1 MSRTSVSKQYTGPLT
16 AAQAGA
22 GIDAAIRTAYGLLR
36 DAELLLSN
44 ERWQRATALAI
55 LAIEEAGKVA
65 ILRSILFARN
75 ETELQA
81 EWRAYRTHTT
91 KNVSWIFL
99 KLVEMGARKLEDFRP
114 IFDRGSDHGR
124 IIDALK
130 QECFYS
136 HVANEDEW
144 FSPDQRI
151 VAEMAKS
158 MFTVARLLVKKGPSP
173 MTTEAELALWVK
185 HLGPVWK
192 GPMAEMKK
200 ALAACYAEAEA
211 KGVLQGTN
219 DSTIAGMLD
228 FLDISPTQ

>member
-1 MSRTSVSKQYTGPLT
+1 V
-16 AAQAGA
+16 
-22 GIDAAIRTAYGLLR
+22 R
-36 DAELLLSN
+36 DAELLLRN
-44 ERWQRATALAI
+44 ERWERAAALAI

-65 ILRSILFARN
+65 ILRSILLARS
-75 ETELQA
+75 ETELQG
-81 EWRAYRTHTT
+81 EWRAYRSHTK

-114 IFDRGSDHGR
+114 IFDTGSDHGK

-136 HVANEDEW
+136 HVADEGEW

-151 VAEMAKS
+151 DSEMAKS
-158 MFTVARLLVKKGPSP
+158 MFTVARLLVKEGPSP
-173 MTTEAELALWVK
+173 MTTEAELELWVK

-192 GPMAEMKK
+192 GPMTDMKK

-211 KGVLQGTN
+211 KGVLQGTR
-219 DSTIAGMLD
+219 DTTMAGMLSFLSED
-228 FLDISPTQ
+228 FISST